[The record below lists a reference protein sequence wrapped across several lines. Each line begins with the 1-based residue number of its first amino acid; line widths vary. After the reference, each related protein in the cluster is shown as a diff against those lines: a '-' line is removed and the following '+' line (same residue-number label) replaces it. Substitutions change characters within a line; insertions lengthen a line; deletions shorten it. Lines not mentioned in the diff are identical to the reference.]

1 MLFRS
6 SGGRDAPTPEKIWR
20 EYNAGVD
27 FKNQIDLYETVRNNE
42 NFYIGKQWEG
52 VRSNGLPTPVFN
64 FVKRI
69 ILFLVAS
76 TSTDNIKMAA
86 SPLSPVMGGL
96 DTDAVC
102 SVLNDQ
108 FEALFEHNKIGSLI
122 RNFMRNAAVDGD
134 GCFYCWFDP
143 EAETGQ
149 RARGTIRVELLEN
162 TRVVFGNP
170 DVYKRQA
177 PYAVGVTHRLREN
190 HRVLKGH

>member
-1 MLFRS
+1 
-6 SGGRDAPTPEKIWR
+6 
-20 EYNAGVD
+20 
-27 FKNQIDLYETVRNNE
+27 
-42 NFYIGKQWEG
+42 
-52 VRSNGLPTPVFN
+52 
-64 FVKRI
+64 
-69 ILFLVAS
+69 
-76 TSTDNIKMAA
+76 MAA

-170 DVYKRQA
+170 NSRVVQSQPYLIVARRELVEDVRQEA
-177 PYAVGVTHRLREN
+177 QQNGGDPEAVRPDSDETNDPL
-190 HRVLKGH
+190 